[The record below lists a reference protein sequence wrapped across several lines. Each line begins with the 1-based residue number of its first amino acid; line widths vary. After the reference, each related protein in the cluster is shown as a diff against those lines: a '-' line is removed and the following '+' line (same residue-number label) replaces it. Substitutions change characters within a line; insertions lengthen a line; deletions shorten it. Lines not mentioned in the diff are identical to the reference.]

1 MPREYKIYYCEKVPD
16 EVSEH
21 VERMLKDV
29 FDIQFRSVGV
39 RIPRQNAWDV
49 NDKAFNA
56 KTLLNN
62 VLRDGITYFLWLIE
76 EPLAV
81 DNKSV
86 FGYAESSKGAV
97 VSTSKMATRT
107 LAAKEVAF
115 QVGIALGL
123 NACREDCVM
132 TFSDNF
138 ETLIKKSST
147 LCNICRIKFDR
158 LKVRYL

>member
-1 MPREYKIYYCEKVPD
+1 MPREYKIYYCEKVTD

-39 RIPRQNAWDV
+39 RIPRQNAWDL
-49 NDKAFNA
+49 NIKAFNA

-76 EPLAV
+76 EPIEV
-81 DNKSV
+81 DNKNV
-86 FGYAESSKGAV
+86 FGYAEPSKGAI

-115 QVGIALGL
+115 QVGIVLGL
-123 NACREDCVM
+123 SPCREDCVM
-132 TFSDNF
+132 LLSNDF

-147 LCNICRIKFDR
+147 FCNTCKIKFNR
-158 LKVRYL
+158 LKLRYI

>member
-1 MPREYKIYYCEKVPD
+1 MPREYKIYYCEKVTD

-39 RIPRQNAWDV
+39 RIPRQNAWDA
-49 NDKAFNA
+49 DIKAFNA
-56 KTLLNN
+56 KTLLDNL
-62 VLRDGITYFLWLIE
+62 LRDGITYFLWLIE
-76 EPLAV
+76 DPIAAE
-81 DNKSV
+81 NKNV
-86 FGYAESSKGAV
+86 FGYAEPSKGAI

-115 QVGIALGL
+115 QVGLVLGL
-123 NACREDCVM
+123 SPCREDCVM
-132 TFSDNF
+132 KLSENF

-147 LCNICRIKFDR
+147 FCNTCRIKFNR
-158 LKVRYL
+158 LKLRYT

>member
-1 MPREYKIYYCEKVPD
+1 MPREYKIYYCEKVTD

-49 NDKAFNA
+49 NVKAFNA

-76 EPLAV
+76 EPLAA
-81 DNKSV
+81 DDKHV
-86 FGYAESSKGAV
+86 FGYAESSKGSI

-107 LAAKEVAF
+107 LAAKEVAY
-115 QVGIALGL
+115 QVGLVLGL

-132 TFSDNF
+132 RYSDNF

-147 LCNICRIKFDR
+147 FCNTCRIKFNR
-158 LKVRYL
+158 LKVRYM